1 VRGNKRKWKRQAT
14 MPHLEDVPRG
24 AAMDPQRLVQRSV
37 EHGAMVV
44 ELPPWLLLPLRIG
57 ERGRIAS
64 DLLYLGRVAGVGK

>member
-1 VRGNKRKWKRQAT
+1 
-14 MPHLEDVPRG
+14 
-24 AAMDPQRLVQRSV
+24 
-37 EHGAMVV
+37 MVV